1 MRHTRARQDRSDH
14 NELQSHHV
22 RCVCALISNIAP
34 KAALTVAANRTA
46 IFNQRGKRRQDG
58 GSQGWRRGWRGVG
71 CVCVEELIE
80 EGLGGGG
87 RGVLDFYYCENKMR

>member
-1 MRHTRARQDRSDH
+1 MCLCFDFKHRP
-14 NELQSHHV
+14 QSSFDS
-22 RCVCALISNIAP
+22 C
-34 KAALTVAANRTA
+34 
-46 IFNQRGKRRQDG
+46 
-58 GSQGWRRGWRGVG
+58 SQQNSHFQSTGVEEAGWRQPGLEGGVG